1 MSAKKNPTVAF
12 IWVAIALVVL
22 WRTVRIL
29 RGEFS

>member
-1 MSAKKNPTVAF
+1 MKKYNPTGAF

-29 RGEFS
+29 KGDFN